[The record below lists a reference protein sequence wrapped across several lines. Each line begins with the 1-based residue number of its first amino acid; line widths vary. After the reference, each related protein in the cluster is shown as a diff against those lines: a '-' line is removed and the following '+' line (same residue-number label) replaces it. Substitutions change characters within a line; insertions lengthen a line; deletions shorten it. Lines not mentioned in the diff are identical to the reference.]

1 MDIHKSRLA
10 AAVFYPTSLSEVQ
23 QIPEGETSDKVNC
36 TGLDVPWR
44 MIVDEVACCHI
55 RDATDRV

>member
-1 MDIHKSRLA
+1 MYIYIYMDIHKSRLA

-36 TGLDVPWR
+36 TGLDVP
-44 MIVDEVACCHI
+44 
-55 RDATDRV
+55 